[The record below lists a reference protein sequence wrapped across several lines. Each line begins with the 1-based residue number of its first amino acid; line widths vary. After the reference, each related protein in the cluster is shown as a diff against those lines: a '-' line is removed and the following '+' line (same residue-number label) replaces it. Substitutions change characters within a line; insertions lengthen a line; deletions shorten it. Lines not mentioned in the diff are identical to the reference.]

1 MEQVIGNLGRAVN
14 VLLIKIGICEYL
26 RRVPYGLRN
35 NKFLVPADILM
46 KYNLQPRSIWD
57 RTRGKPSES
66 LFDAVL
72 EIASYAKKAFEQAIQ
87 IY

>member
-1 MEQVIGNLGRAVN
+1 MEQVIGLLGRA
-14 VLLIKIGICEYL
+14 IGICEYL
-26 RRVPYGLRN
+26 RRVPFGLRN
-35 NKFLVPADILM
+35 NKFLVPSDILM

-72 EIASYAKKAFEQAIQ
+72 
-87 IY
+87 

>member
-1 MEQVIGNLGRAVN
+1 MEKVIGLLGRA
-14 VLLIKIGICEYL
+14 IGICEYL
-26 RRVPYGLRN
+26 RRVPFGLRN
-35 NKFLVPADILM
+35 NKFLVPSDILT

-57 RTRGKPSES
+57 RTRGKPSQS

-72 EIASYAKKAFEQAIQ
+72 EIASHAKKAFEEAIQ